1 MTSEGTVSVLQCSS
15 ATEQVAARLRP
26 FEQRDSEAWD
36 ACVSQAGA
44 GTFLHTR
51 RFLSYHAQRFEDR
64 SLLVED
70 GRGGV
75 SALFPAALDPA
86 DNSTVVSHP
95 GITYGGLLH
104 DGNLVGSECL
114 RTLQAICRHYSAQ
127 GLRRLRYKAVPSIY
141 HWMPAQDDLYALFR
155 MDASLYRR
163 DLSCAIDL
171 SSRATSSERRRRGL
185 KKALGKGVE
194 VVEGF
199 DRVREFWNV
208 LEENLF
214 SRHQRKPVH
223 TLEEIL
229 LLHGRFPAEIRL
241 LVAVLGDEVV
251 AGTLLFDSVRVLHSQ
266 YTASSARGREIS
278 ALDAVF
284 EAAIALATRERRRYF
299 DFGVS
304 TEDSGLQLNDGL
316 HDFKAGFGGAG
327 VAHDFYEVQLA

>member
-1 MTSEGTVSVLQCSS
+1 VLQCSS
-15 ATEQVAARLRP
+15 PTEQAAARLRP
-26 FEQRDSEAWD
+26 FERRDSEAWD
-36 ACVSQAGA
+36 ACVAQAGA

-51 RFLSYHAQRFEDR
+51 RFLSYHEHRFEDL
-64 SLLVED
+64 SLVLDD

-86 DNSTVVSHP
+86 DNSTVISHP

-114 RTLQAICRHYSAQ
+114 RMLQTICRHYSAQ

-141 HWMPAQDDLYALFR
+141 HRMPAQDDLYALFR

-171 SSRATSSERRRRGL
+171 SARATPSERRRRGL
-185 KKALGKGVE
+185 KKALAKGVE
-194 VVEGF
+194 VIEGF
-199 DRVREFWNV
+199 DRVQEFWHV

-223 TLEEIL
+223 TLEEML
-229 LLHGRFPAEIRL
+229 LLQRRFPAEICL

-251 AGTLLFDSVRVLHSQ
+251 AGALLFDSARVSHAQ

-284 EAAIALATRERRRYF
+284 EAAIAFAAREGRRYF

-304 TEDSGLQLNDGL
+304 TEDSGRQLNDGL
-316 HDFKAGFGGAG
+316 HEFKTGFGGAG

>member
-1 MTSEGTVSVLQCSS
+1 MTSDGTGSVLQCSS
-15 ATEQVAARLRP
+15 ATEQVVRLRP
-26 FEQRDSEAWD
+26 FELRDSEAWD
-36 ACVSQAGA
+36 ACVLQAGA

-64 SLLVED
+64 SLVVTD
-70 GRGGV
+70 DRGGV
-75 SALFPAALDPA
+75 SALFPAALDLA
-86 DNSTVVSHP
+86 DDSTVVSHP

-104 DGNLVGSECL
+104 DGRLVGSECL
-114 RTLQAICRHYSAQ
+114 RTLEAICGHYSAQ

-155 MDASLYRR
+155 IGASLYRR

-171 SSRATSSERRRRGL
+171 SARARPSERRRRGW
-185 KKALGKGVE
+185 KRALGKGVE

-199 DRVREFWNV
+199 DRLGEFWAV

-214 SRHQRKPVH
+214 SRHQRQPVH
-223 TLEEIL
+223 TLEEIQL
-229 LLHGRFPAEIRL
+229 VHGRFPAEIRL

-251 AGTLLFDSVRVLHSQ
+251 AGTLLFDSARVSHCQ
-266 YTASSARGREIS
+266 YTASSVLGREIS

-284 EAAIALATRERRRYF
+284 EAAVALATREHRRYF

-304 TEDSGLQLNDGL
+304 TENSGRELNDGL